1 MTTSNQETTKFQQA
15 QYARIKAKFPTQEE
29 LIAATYVRTGMLP
42 MSSFEEGKKVSDIEI
57 GYLSFDINMS
67 NSPSDIVCGF
77 QHMEMKELAKFYE
90 PNDKLIKLI
99 DSVKSPVITTKPA
112 QAKSGN
118 GCAYSK
124 SASC

>member
-1 MTTSNQETTKFQQA
+1 MNTKTTLMPSITESFTKV
-15 QYARIKAKFPTQEE
+15 KELFPDQDK

-42 MSSFEEGKKVSDIEI
+42 MSSFEEGKKVADVEI

-77 QHMEMKELAKFYE
+77 QHMEMKELAKLYE

-99 DSVKSPVITTKPA
+99 DNVKSPVITTKPA
-112 QAKSGN
+112 QAKAGS

-124 SASC
+124 SAAC